1 MQFIYF
7 LGAFIFSVQGFS
19 QPLNQGAW
27 ISDKYNYVANAV
39 IHQQMTYEFSPTQ
52 LKLSIKAQKRAATQL
67 MTDTPE
73 AQTYVFDIARKI
85 WKRKH
90 KSGWLI
96 VKIPAKIHQK
106 NTLHFGVLS
115 FHKEGK
121 SYLRVH
127 LLLNKIYLSVSEAVT
142 QLKKLPTAGGVLLV
156 SQTLYQAQQ
165 KLPQIPAITAMSFVQ
180 LQQAVHEQLRKAS
193 YRKRLKTLK
202 RQGKEIWTD
211 ANLQDEVLKKVF
223 LQKGYNPYSSQLMM
237 IDYQLEQMEKR
248 KIIALKQ
255 SLATCKNKRNA
266 LYAQK
271 KSYLNAAR
279 KVKWRAEEKA
289 CKLAIK
295 LIGHRLLQVRLQQQW
310 RHINQQKAI
319 NKPKVRLLQKQIKQL
334 QEKIQRL
341 VQEQYKALQM
351 PIKFGPVKGE

>member
-7 LGAFIFSVQGFS
+7 LGAFIFSVQVSS

-27 ISDKYNYVANAV
+27 ISDKYNYVADAV

-52 LKLSIKAQKRAATQL
+52 LKLSIKTHKRAATQL
-67 MTDTPE
+67 TTDVPK

-85 WKRKH
+85 WKHKH

-96 VKIPAKIHQK
+96 VKIPMKIHQK
-106 NTLHFGVLS
+106 NTSHFGVLR

-121 SYLRVH
+121 GYLRAH
-127 LLLNKIYLSVSEAVT
+127 LLLNKVYLSVNEAVT
-142 QLKKLPTAGGVLLV
+142 QLKKLPTAGGVLLI
-156 SQTLYQAQQ
+156 SQSLYQTQQ
-165 KLPQIPAITAMSFVQ
+165 KLPQIPAVTAASFVQ
-180 LQQAVHEQLRKAS
+180 LQQAVRKQLRKAS
-193 YRKRLKTLK
+193 YRKRLKAIK
-202 RQGKEIWTD
+202 RQGKGIWTD

-237 IDYQLEQMEKR
+237 IDYQQEQMDKR
-248 KIIALKQ
+248 KTISLRQ
-255 SLATCKNKRNA
+255 SLAAYKNKRNA

-271 KSYLNAAR
+271 KSYLNTTR

-295 LIGHRLLQVRLQQQW
+295 LTEYKLLEVRLRQQW
-310 RHINQQKAI
+310 RHMNQQKTI

-334 QEKIQRL
+334 QEEIQRL
-341 VQEQYKALQM
+341 VQQQYKAPQM